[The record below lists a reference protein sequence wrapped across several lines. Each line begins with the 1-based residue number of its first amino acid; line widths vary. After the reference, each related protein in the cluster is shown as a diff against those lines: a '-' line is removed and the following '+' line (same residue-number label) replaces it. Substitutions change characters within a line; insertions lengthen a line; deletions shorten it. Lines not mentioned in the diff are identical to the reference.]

1 MVSVPPRR
9 SQGYLLGTV
18 KAPNTRASMPRE
30 RRPLRRGEIIGEVVG
45 PKPASEA
52 DYFPTVPSLRRL
64 GRHPRPCGGV
74 RARRPPPAP
83 GAGSSAV
90 DDRVAQSI
98 SSLRPRKTGNLGTPS
113 TDRLWYLNL
122 TVAPIHSDRAAQ
134 MRARVT
140 SSKPVPISNLT
151 RVPRGSHDEIDH
163 TAIHTQGCTRR
174 G

>member
-1 MVSVPPRR
+1 
-9 SQGYLLGTV
+9 V
-18 KAPNTRASMPRE
+18 KCQRAG
-30 RRPLRRGEIIGEVVG
+30 LRRQ
-45 PKPASEA
+45 
-52 DYFPTVPSLRRL
+52 RRK
-64 GRHPRPCGGV
+64 GRTECLH
-74 RARRPPPAP
+74 
-83 GAGSSAV
+83 
-90 DDRVAQSI
+90 
-98 SSLRPRKTGNLGTPS
+98 LH
-113 TDRLWYLNL
+113 L